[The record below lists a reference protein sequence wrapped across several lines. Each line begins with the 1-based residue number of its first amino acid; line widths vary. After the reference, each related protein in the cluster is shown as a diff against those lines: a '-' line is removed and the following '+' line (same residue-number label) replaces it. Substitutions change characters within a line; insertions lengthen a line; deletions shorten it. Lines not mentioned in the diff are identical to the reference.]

1 MATNP
6 EIIEPRISIRP
17 YRVEDAPALH
27 EAALAS
33 VAEVRPFGPW
43 CRPEMTLEEV
53 RSWIQA
59 QVQAFE
65 ARQAFEFAILA
76 EDGGYLG
83 GCGLNQIDGLHR
95 RANLGYWVRSSATRR
110 GVATAAIRQL
120 VRWGFENTD
129 LVRLE
134 LVVSTRNAASLRAA
148 EKSGAVREG
157 VLRSRLLLHGL
168 AHDAVVFS
176 FVREPQ
182 QTRF

>member
-1 MATNP
+1 MAIEP
-6 EIIEPRISIRP
+6 EPTEPRISIRP
-17 YRVEDAPALH
+17 YRVEDAPALL

-33 VAEVRPFGPW
+33 VTEIRPFGSW

-53 RSWIQA
+53 RAWIQA

-65 ARQAFEFAILA
+65 AREAFEFAILA
-76 EDGGYLG
+76 EDGRYLG
-83 GCGLNQIDGLHR
+83 GCGLNQIDRFNR

-110 GVATAAIRQL
+110 GVATAAIHQL
-120 VRWGFENTD
+120 VQWAFKNTD

-134 LVVSTRNAASLRAA
+134 VVVSTQNVPSLRAA

-176 FVREPQ
+176 FVRD
-182 QTRF
+182 F